1 MGAGANWLLES
12 AAIMPRCDQPIE
24 HHPVDDRLHVITVIS
39 NPVRYARRYEL
50 FKEFERHMLGFDI
63 VFHVVELAFADRC
76 FEVTTPCNPNHVQV
90 RAYDEL
96 WHKENLINI
105 GLESLPKE
113 WRYVAWV
120 DGDLEFTNS
129 HWVEDT
135 IAALQHYRVVQLW
148 ESAIDL
154 GPNGEALNLT
164 KGFVASYLQGIPRH
178 RIHSGS
184 CGGYYYGGGKG
195 AWHSGYAWAA
205 RRSAIDALGGI
216 PDWAI
221 LGAGDHHLA
230 LALIGRA
237 TDSLPPGLHSN
248 YVERLMALQER
259 AERFIERDI
268 GFVPGT
274 ICHQWHGKKADRR
287 YGSRWRILV
296 DHQYDPTRDI
306 KYDWRGVLQLGRL
319 KPAMRDAIRAYF
331 RSRHEDSIDV

>member
-1 MGAGANWLLES
+1 
-12 AAIMPRCDQPIE
+12 MPRCDQAIE
-24 HHPVDDRLHVITVIS
+24 HHAGDERLHVVTVIS

-50 FKEFERHMLGFDI
+50 FREFERHILSFNI
-63 VFHVVELAFADRC
+63 VLHVVELAFADRR
-76 FEVTTPCNPNHVQV
+76 FEVTSADNHNHVQV
-90 RAYDEL
+90 RSYDEL

-105 GLESLPKE
+105 GIEALPRN
-113 WRYVAWV
+113 WRYVAWI
-120 DGDLEFTNS
+120 DGDVQFNNPY
-129 HWVEDT
+129 WVSDT

-154 GPNGEALNLT
+154 GPDGEALSTT

-178 RIHSGS
+178 RVHSGS

-195 AWHSGYAWAA
+195 AWHSGYGWAA
-205 RRSAIDALGGI
+205 RRSAIDAIGQL

-237 TDSLPPGLHSN
+237 ADSLPPGLHSN

-259 AERFIERDI
+259 CERFIERDV
-268 GFVPGT
+268 GYVPGT
-274 ICHQWHGKKADRR
+274 ITHWWHGRKKDRR

-296 DHQYDPTRDI
+296 ENQFDPTRDI
-306 KYDWRGVLQLGRL
+306 KYDWRGVLELGRL
-319 KPAMRDAIRAYF
+319 KPELRDAIRAYF
-331 RSRHEDSIDV
+331 RARREDSIDVDC